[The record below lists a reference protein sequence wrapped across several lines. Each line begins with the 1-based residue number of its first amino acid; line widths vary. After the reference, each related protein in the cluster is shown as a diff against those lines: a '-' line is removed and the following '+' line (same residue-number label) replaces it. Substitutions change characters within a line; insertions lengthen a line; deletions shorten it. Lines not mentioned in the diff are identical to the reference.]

1 MIRSATIRDVPEL
14 AQIHLQALKGEFLVR
29 LGDEF
34 LQTLYR
40 DFLLQKQTI
49 IYLMEENEIEGFIF
63 GSLDFPVLLR
73 AVLSS
78 RFFRYL
84 LLVAK
89 QGLRSPRL
97 IVEGASTLLFSFLSE
112 AQSTKAELAVIA
124 VKQEQ
129 QRRNIGSQLLK
140 VFEASLKKQG
150 IDFYQVSCTQANR
163 KANHFYRKHS
173 FEKSGEFSLYFKR
186 WNRYVKHL

>member
-1 MIRSATIRDVPEL
+1 MMRSATLRDIPEL
-14 AQIHLQALKGEFLVR
+14 SQIHRQVLKGEFLVR

-49 IYLMEENEIEGFIF
+49 VHLKEENEIEGFIL
-63 GSLDFPVLLR
+63 GSVDFPTLFR
-73 AVLSS
+73 TVLSS
-78 RFFRYL
+78 RFFRYA

-89 QGLRSPRL
+89 QSLRSPRL
-97 IVEGASTLLFSFLSE
+97 IVEGASTLRYPFHSQV
-112 AQSTKAELAVIA
+112 QSPKAELAVIA
-124 VKQEQ
+124 VRQEY
-129 QRRNIGSQLLK
+129 QRRNIGSQLLNA
-140 VFEASLKKQG
+140 FEASLKKQG
-150 IDFYQVSCTQANR
+150 IVSYQVSCTQANR

-173 FEKSGEFSLYFKR
+173 FVKRGEFRLYFKR

>member
-1 MIRSATIRDVPEL
+1 MIRIATLRDVPEL

-173 FEKSGEFSLYFKR
+173 FEKSGEFRLYFKR